1 MMLEAFGW
9 AALAASSLLLAGLVA
24 TIVSVPDSIAGSV
37 AAFGAGA
44 LIAAVSFDLVPD
56 AIVLGHAVMAAWLLA
71 GAGVYV
77 VADTLI
83 ERRFRVGK
91 AADGQ
96 ASPIGIVVGS
106 VVDAIPESTIIGIG
120 IALGEPL
127 GFAFV
132 AAVAV
137 SNVAEALA
145 PSVDLVAHGWTR
157 ARLVL
162 MWGGVVVASGLA
174 GVVGWF
180 AGTQLGVT
188 GDAIAAFAAGG
199 LLAMLADSLIP
210 FAFERARLQA
220 GIWVVV
226 GFAVSIA
233 MA

>member
-1 MMLEAFGW
+1 MLEAFGW
-9 AALAASSLLLAGLVA
+9 AAFAASSLLLAGLAA
-24 TIVSVPDSIAGSV
+24 TVVRIPDWVAGSV

-44 LIAAVSFDLVPD
+44 LIAAVSFELIPD

-106 VVDAIPESTIIGIG
+106 VVDAIPESVILGIG
-120 IALGEPL
+120 VALGEP
-127 GFAFV
+127 ASITFV

-137 SNVAEALA
+137 SNIAEALA
-145 PSVDLVAHGWTR
+145 PSVDLVAHGWSR
-157 ARLVL
+157 SRIAL
-162 MWGGVVVASGLA
+162 MWGGVVLASGLA
-174 GVVGWF
+174 GLVGWI
-180 AGTQLGVT
+180 AGAELGLT
-188 GDAIAAFAAGG
+188 GDAISAFAAGG

-233 MA
+233 GS